1 MDSLHVTP
9 SQQPVGSKT
18 SSRSGSPS
26 RLPSVEGAAAYPD
39 KGDKPFHPHHVK
51 TLSHGSVES
60 SKVCYKYL
68 KKWQLINKKAEPWR
82 LRPPFAF

>member
-60 SKVCYKYL
+60 SKVC
-68 KKWQLINKKAEPWR
+68 
-82 LRPPFAF
+82 